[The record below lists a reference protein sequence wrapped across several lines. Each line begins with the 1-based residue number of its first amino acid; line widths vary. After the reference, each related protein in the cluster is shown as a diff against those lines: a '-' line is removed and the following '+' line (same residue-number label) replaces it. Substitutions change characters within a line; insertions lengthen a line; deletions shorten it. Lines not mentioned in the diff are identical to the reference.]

1 MQISK
6 IAGCGFLKLM
16 LIKLFYNFRI
26 ATSNTSDFPIEK
38 YTYLRKL
45 GEGKCGKVYLY
56 ELQSTETNSDLPK
69 IVSVK
74 TLQQDWENLVILSS
88 GNHPRIVKIYGKC
101 HVLGQY
107 GIVMKGF
114 DETLESYLENI
125 VLTTRQPITIPE
137 AKNILYQIAG
147 TY

>member
-1 MQISK
+1 M
-6 IAGCGFLKLM
+6 
-16 LIKLFYNFRI
+16 
-26 ATSNTSDFPIEK
+26 
-38 YTYLRKL
+38 
-45 GEGKCGKVYLY
+45 Y

-74 TLQQDWENLVILSS
+74 TLQQDWEDLVILSS